1 MIKKL
6 VDYFGSS
13 ENTKQKNRLGY
24 IALALVVVADFWVQ
38 ISSYLE
44 AKHAVHAEH
53 AEHATHHVTYIWDKI
68 PGWGAFYG
76 FVSCVV
82 IILVSKFIGHQGG
95 IMKKEDYYD

>member
-6 VDYFGSS
+6 VDYIGSS
-13 ENTKQKNRLGY
+13 ENSKQKNLIGY
-24 IALALVVVADFWVQ
+24 IALVIVVVADICVQ
-38 ISSYLE
+38 LANYIE
-44 AKHAVHAEH
+44 AKHATHA
-53 AEHATHHVTYIWDKI
+53 AHATHVTYLWDKI